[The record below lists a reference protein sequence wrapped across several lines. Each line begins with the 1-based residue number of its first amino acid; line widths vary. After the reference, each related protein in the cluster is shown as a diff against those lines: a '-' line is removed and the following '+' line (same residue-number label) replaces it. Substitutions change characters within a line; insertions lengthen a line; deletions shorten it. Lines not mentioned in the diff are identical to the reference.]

1 MTMLMY
7 GDLTEKIWIAALE
20 VHKSLGPGL
29 LESAYKVALMKE
41 LGDQDLN
48 YRIEVPI
55 PMIYK
60 GQKLECGYRAD
71 FVVEEKVLIELKAAE
86 HMHSLFKAQLMTYL
100 KLSKHKVGLL
110 INFNCEML
118 KHGFIRIVM

>member
-1 MTMLMY
+1 MH
-7 GDLTEKIWIAALE
+7 GELTEKIWKAALE

-41 LGDQDLN
+41 LGDLNLN
-48 YRIEVPI
+48 YRVEVPI

-86 HMHSLFKAQLMTYL
+86 HMHNLFKAQLMTYL

-118 KHGFIRIVM
+118 KQGVIRIVM